1 MDTFSPASR
10 DKPLSSEAPHLQVAS
25 TLREIGLLEDVGS
38 LLGWDQEVNL
48 PARGS
53 EARASQIAFITAEA
67 HRRLTNSHFIS
78 VVKELLEAKDTTD
91 DQRINLSLVVEDAER
106 AARLPTEFVA
116 AQAELQSKG
125 YAAWEEAKPRGDFA
139 AVAPL
144 LEKLIAMGRRE
155 AEYVGFEGSPYNALL
170 HSYEPHARIEAVL
183 PVLLELASSL
193 GPRIAALPAHGAGA
207 APLGFQLSV
216 DQQRI
221 LCRKV
226 IERIGF
232 DFESGMLSESAHPFA
247 ETCGPHDQRLTV
259 TFRDSDPLDALYSGL
274 HEAGHGMYEQ
284 GLPRD
289 FHRQPLG
296 SSVSLGWH
304 ESQSRFWE
312 NIVGRSE
319 PFCGFLLQEM
329 RTLFPGLDGLPLEAG
344 PLWRNR
350 NLITPGLIRIQADEV
365 TYNLHIVIR
374 TLIEVELIEGKLKVS
389 DLPSRWDGL
398 YQQYLGITPTGHHE
412 GVLQDPHWY
421 CGLIGYFP
429 TYTLGNLYSAMLW
442 DKLKVEC
449 AGVEGSIASGD
460 FLPIL
465 SWLRKSV
472 HAHGRRFKPLD
483 LCKVAT
489 GADFS
494 SEAFLRYIDNKLPRI
509 GAVPQ

>member
-1 MDTFSPASR
+1 VET
-10 DKPLSSEAPHLQVAS
+10 

-38 LLGWDQEVNL
+38 LLSWDQEVNL
-48 PARGS
+48 PAHGT
-53 EARASQIAFITAEA
+53 EARAAQIAFITAEA
-67 HRRLTNSHFIS
+67 HRRLTDPRFIS
-78 VVKELLEAKDTTD
+78 LVRELLDAKDSSEE
-91 DQRINLSLVVEDAER
+91 QRVNLALVLEDADR
-106 AARLPTEFVA
+106 AAKLPTDFVS

-139 AVAPL
+139 AVAPIL
-144 LEKLIAMGRRE
+144 AELIAMARRE
-155 AEYVGFEGSPYNALL
+155 AEYVGFSGSQYNALL
-170 HSYEPHARIEAVL
+170 HSYEPYARIEDVL
-183 PVLLELASSL
+183 PVLLDLASSL
-193 GPRIAALPAHGAGA
+193 APRIAALPVQGADA
-207 APLGFQLSV
+207 APLGFQLTV

-259 TFRDSDPLDALYSGL
+259 TFRESDPLDALYSGL
-274 HEAGHGMYEQ
+274 HEAGHGLYEQ
-284 GLPRD
+284 GLRRD

-296 SSVSLGWH
+296 TSVSLGWH

-319 PFCGFLLQEM
+319 PFCAFLLQEM
-329 RTLFPGLDGLPLEAG
+329 RTLFPGVDGLPLDAG

-350 NLITPGLIRIQADEV
+350 NCITPGLIRIQADEV
-365 TYNLHIVIR
+365 TYNLHIAIR
-374 TLIEVELIEGKLKVS
+374 TLIEVELVEGTLAVS
-389 DLPSRWDGL
+389 DLPSRWEDL
-398 YQQYLGITPTGHHE
+398 YQRYLGVAPRGHHE

-442 DKLKVEC
+442 DKLKVEHT
-449 AGVEGSIASGD
+449 GVEGDIESGD

-465 SWLRKSV
+465 SWLRNSV
-472 HAHGRRFKPLD
+472 HAHGRRHRPLE

-494 SEAFLRYIDNKLPRI
+494 STAFLNYIDQKLGRL
-509 GAVPQ
+509 GTVS